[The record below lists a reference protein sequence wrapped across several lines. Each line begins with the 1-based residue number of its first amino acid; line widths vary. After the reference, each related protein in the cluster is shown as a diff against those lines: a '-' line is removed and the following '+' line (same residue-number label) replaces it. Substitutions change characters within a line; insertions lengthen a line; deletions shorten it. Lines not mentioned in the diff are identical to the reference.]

1 VPVPVPVPAPVKVEV
16 GVGVEAPETAAS
28 REAQLAEQQLSRFGH
43 GSERR
48 GRGRGL
54 GTVRIGRGG
63 RVLFDRSGGS
73 SRNYK
78 HVCFP
83 PLLQHVMRTGRMGA
97 PSLLEPQ
104 VDPDEA
110 WRQNRPLKIPRG
122 PKVFDFAWLP
132 KPELLPPREVVPATE
147 PPLKPAEPSQ
157 AVAAAGQPNGAAV
170 NGDAAGAA
178 SAARKRKSPDTVN
191 AGPGGGSGP

>member
-1 VPVPVPVPAPVKVEV
+1 M
-16 GVGVEAPETAAS
+16 
-28 REAQLAEQQLSRFGH
+28 
-43 GSERR
+43 
-48 GRGRGL
+48 
-54 GTVRIGRGG
+54 RIGRGG

-147 PPLKPAEPSQ
+147 PPLKLAEPSQ

>member
-1 VPVPVPVPAPVKVEV
+1 M
-16 GVGVEAPETAAS
+16 GVPETAAS

-48 GRGRGL
+48 GRGRGI

-132 KPELLPPREVVPATE
+132 KPELLPPRELVPAAAE

-157 AVAAAGQPNGAAV
+157 AAAAAGQANGAVNGAAAAV
-170 NGDAAGAA
+170 DAAAG
-178 SAARKRKSPDTVN
+178 ARKRKSPDTVN
-191 AGPGGGSGP
+191 GPAGAS

>member
-1 VPVPVPVPAPVKVEV
+1 M
-16 GVGVEAPETAAS
+16 
-28 REAQLAEQQLSRFGH
+28 
-43 GSERR
+43 
-48 GRGRGL
+48 
-54 GTVRIGRGG
+54 RIGRGG

-97 PSLLEPQ
+97 PSLLEPR

-132 KPELLPPREVVPATE
+132 KPELLPPRDVVPAAE
-147 PPLKPAEPSQ
+147 PPLKPVEPSQAQ
-157 AVAAAGQPNGAAV
+157 AVAAAGQANGAV
-170 NGDAAGAA
+170 NGDAAAG
-178 SAARKRKSPDTVN
+178 ARKRKSPDTVN
-191 AGPGGGSGP
+191 AGPAGGSGP